1 MARISGTPLVV
12 SCNNVCQ
19 ADGSVLRY
27 TRSGQASVSSRP
39 VYLVAHVDR
48 PMKKNDVVGLGLS
61 LCLHILAVVGL
72 AFIVTGTQK
81 PEMEELGY
89 VAIEFGPIAE
99 GRPVRVGETSVPPAP
114 QPSVEPRKPAPRRTP
129 PRPVQRQVQAPKQNV
144 VSEEKV
150 QPARKD
156 EVAPEPEQ
164 KPTEATETEAVSE
177 TTASSHNSGATG
189 GTSGAA
195 DGAEGTGSDAAKT
208 SPFDIEG
215 LNRRP
220 LHAPLPRYAEKINAT
235 IKIRITVDPQGRVKQ
250 AFPLVKGNSPALEQA
265 AIGALRQWRFNPLP
279 ANAPQVDQTGA
290 VTFRFRLE

>member
-1 MARISGTPLVV
+1 MDSL
-12 SCNNVCQ
+12 
-19 ADGSVLRY
+19 
-27 TRSGQASVSSRP
+27 
-39 VYLVAHVDR
+39 
-48 PMKKNDVVGLGLS
+48 MKKNDVVGLGVS

-81 PEMEELGY
+81 PEMEEIGF
-89 VAIEFGPIAE
+89 VAIEFGPVAE
-99 GRPVRVGETSVPPAP
+99 GRPVRTAETSAPPAT
-114 QPSVEPRKPAPRRTP
+114 QPKVEQRRPAPRRTP
-129 PRPVQRQVQAPKQNV
+129 PRPVPRQVEPPKQNV

-150 QPARKD
+150 PPVQE
-156 EVAPEPEQ
+156 EVEPEPEET
-164 KPTEATETEAVSE
+164 PTDAAEDEAASE
-177 TTASSHNSGATG
+177 STAPTQNSGATGG

-195 DGAEGTGSDAAKT
+195 DGAEGEGSDAART

-220 LHAPLPRYAEKINAT
+220 LHAPLPRYAEKVNAT

-265 AIGALRQWRFNPLP
+265 AMGALRQWRFNPLP